1 MMAHSGGCLT
11 LASMAQQ
18 ESIRR
23 LEVTFVGAPPA
34 RQVALASGV
43 SEVEVN
49 DHRLR
54 CLVEGSVQPFLEAL
68 YGSEVMTLTS
78 SPALSGGSE

>member
-18 ESIRR
+18 ESMRR
-23 LEVTFVGAPPA
+23 LEVTFVGAPQA

-43 SEVEVN
+43 SDVEVN

-54 CLVEGSVQPFLEAL
+54 CVVEGSVQPFLEAL
-68 YGSEVMTLTS
+68 HGSEVITLTS
-78 SPALSGGSE
+78 VTCGGGG

>member
-1 MMAHSGGCLT
+1 MAHSGGCLT
-11 LASMAQQ
+11 LASMAEA

-23 LEVTFVGAPPA
+23 IEVTFVGVPPV

-43 SEVEVN
+43 SEVEVD

-68 YGSEVMTLTS
+68 HGYEVITLTS
-78 SPALSGGSE
+78 TPALPGGLG

>member
-1 MMAHSGGCLT
+1 
-11 LASMAQQ
+11 MAQQ

-23 LEVTFVGAPPA
+23 LEVTFIGAPPA

-68 YGSEVMTLTS
+68 HGSEVITLTS
-78 SPALSGGSE
+78 VTCGGGR

>member
-23 LEVTFVGAPPA
+23 LEVTFIGAPPA

-68 YGSEVMTLTS
+68 HGSEVITLTS
-78 SPALSGGSE
+78 VTCGGGR